1 MAVQLQFT
9 PQYAFAAG
17 VFESGAQAR
26 FYESGTTTP
35 ETVYSDEALSTAH
48 PSPLVADANGQFAT
62 VWGADGVNV
71 KVVVTKADDGAL
83 FTLDKVVLGNT
94 AIGNAAS
101 VSFSPT
107 TENPATNVQAA
118 ILVNTT
124 YNELETTVGRSV
136 TRAADAAAQR
146 TTLGLGSAALMVD
159 SADADLAVDP
169 DGAARRDIVA
179 AAIAANTGTDWE
191 FVETIVTTSGTTKEF
206 PSTGTLADGYVYAIE
221 FIEVEHGLGSN
232 QQLMLDVYGATKAAY
247 IGTPQTLGNSVDT
260 GGWFGFMQLPQTA
273 RIAINV
279 HTMPAFRIESSGTDA
294 SSDFASASGT
304 SKNHV
309 YNFGTAQKIDKV
321 RFSLETGG
329 SFDKGS
335 MKLWRKAL

>member
-136 TRAADAAAQR
+136 TRAADSAAQR

-179 AAIAANTGTDWE
+179 AAIAAGAVITKTYASSGQTITNGGLLTLSHGMALEPKITQYVLQCTTAEHGFSIGDRINVSSHTTGSNSPRPMN
-191 FVETIVTTSGTTKEF
+191 VVVTTTQIQIRFVDEASGFQIGNK
-206 PSTGTLADGYVYAIE
+206 STGDPQSINNNRWQLYV
-221 FIEVEHGLGSN
+221 
-232 QQLMLDVYGATKAAY
+232 
-247 IGTPQTLGNSVDT
+247 
-260 GGWFGFMQLPQTA
+260 
-273 RIAINV
+273 R
-279 HTMPAFRIESSGTDA
+279 AFA
-294 SSDFASASGT
+294 
-304 SKNHV
+304 
-309 YNFGTAQKIDKV
+309 
-321 RFSLETGG
+321 
-329 SFDKGS
+329 
-335 MKLWRKAL
+335 

>member
-179 AAIAANTGTDWE
+179 AAIAAGAVITKTYASSGQ
-191 FVETIVTTSGTTKEF
+191 TITNGGLLTLSHGMGLEPKITQYVLQCTTAEHGFSIGDRINVSSYTSGADTPRPMKVRVTTTQIRIRFVNETSGFQIGHK
-206 PSTGTLADGYVYAIE
+206 STGASQPINNSRWQLYV
-221 FIEVEHGLGSN
+221 
-232 QQLMLDVYGATKAAY
+232 
-247 IGTPQTLGNSVDT
+247 
-260 GGWFGFMQLPQTA
+260 
-273 RIAINV
+273 R
-279 HTMPAFRIESSGTDA
+279 AFA
-294 SSDFASASGT
+294 
-304 SKNHV
+304 
-309 YNFGTAQKIDKV
+309 
-321 RFSLETGG
+321 
-329 SFDKGS
+329 
-335 MKLWRKAL
+335 